1 MNLMNHSWRFCDMF
15 YGGRGRK
22 GWMQISEDEV
32 RQGFLIVWK
41 ESIRSVGI
49 GNSKRKGF
57 S

>member
-1 MNLMNHSWRFCDMF
+1 
-15 YGGRGRK
+15 
-22 GWMQISEDEV
+22 MQISEDEV